1 MIGTSNYVLIAGAG
15 EDPDFS
21 QKKLKLW
28 DTKKNKA
35 ICECFYEAES
45 IVSIKANLQ
54 LYTISSTQCII

>member
-21 QKKLKLW
+21 QKKMKLW

-35 ICECFYEAES
+35 VCECFYESES
-45 IVSIKANLQ
+45 IVNIKANLQ
-54 LYTISSTQCII
+54 L